1 MEGVTGGGK
10 SAVGP
15 HDGPGGT
22 SARPTELEDQVAELA
37 AEARRLDDRWRRAMA
52 DLDNLRK
59 RTDREVA
66 RARAEERAR
75 VVAAWLPV
83 VDHLEM
89 ALEHAGA
96 DPGAVLEGVQAVRD
110 EAVAVLERLGV
121 ARVDAVGVPFDPAQ
135 HEAVATTVTG
145 PGVEPGT
152 VVRVLRPGYD
162 SGAGQVRPA
171 SVVVST
177 GGP

>member
-1 MEGVTGGGK
+1 MADQGPAHRPGRPPPGPVEGVTGGGK

-66 RARAEERAR
+66 
-75 VVAAWLPV
+75 
-83 VDHLEM
+83 
-89 ALEHAGA
+89 
-96 DPGAVLEGVQAVRD
+96 
-110 EAVAVLERLGV
+110 
-121 ARVDAVGVPFDPAQ
+121 
-135 HEAVATTVTG
+135 G
-145 PGVEPGT
+145 PGPRNGPGWW
-152 VVRVLRPGYD
+152 RPGCPW
-162 SGAGQVRPA
+162 STTSKWRLSMLVPIPVPSWRACKPSATKQWPFSSA
-171 SVVVST
+171 SEWL
-177 GGP
+177 G